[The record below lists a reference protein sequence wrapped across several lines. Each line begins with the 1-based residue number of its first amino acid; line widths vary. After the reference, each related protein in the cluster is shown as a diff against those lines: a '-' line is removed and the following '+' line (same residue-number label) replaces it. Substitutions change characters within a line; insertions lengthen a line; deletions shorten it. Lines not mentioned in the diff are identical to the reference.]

1 MRNSNSRQ
9 AIVSKAPLV
18 GGIAFWFVAQT
29 GPIASSVNAPRQGI
43 RISNASIKTRVEWA
57 SPVVNTSRCF
67 YIDTETW
74 FPYIRLISD
83 SGLTHKLRKNQDS
96 AFAIWFGH
104 SRAPTQQQMRL
115 NTSSHSAPAAQIQES
130 YF

>member
-1 MRNSNSRQ
+1 MVNVRIPTS
-9 AIVSKAPLV
+9 LV
-18 GGIAFWFVAQT
+18 G
-29 GPIASSVNAPRQGI
+29 
-43 RISNASIKTRVEWA
+43 IS
-57 SPVVNTSRCF
+57 VVNTSRSL

-83 SGLTHKLRKNQDS
+83 SRLTHKLTRKLRKNQDS

-104 SRAPTQQQMRL
+104 SRAPTQQQMRS